1 MVNFNFPRNQFLP
14 EQVPVIHKL
23 VSITDAKKICE
34 IGSWVGESTSYW
46 ANAIKDND
54 GKVYAVDWFKGNIG
68 TGLDTIANTEDV
80 YSIFISNISEL
91 GLRDVVE
98 VFYMESLQAVKF
110 FDDNSM
116 DIVFID
122 ASHDYDNISK
132 DIRAWYPKV
141 RKGGIICG
149 HDCESRE
156 WDEQHIHTDYINGK
170 HHGVVKAVM
179 ERFPNCNID
188 NYIWW
193 QVKND

>member
-1 MVNFNFPRNQFLP
+1 MPNFNFPRNQFLP

-23 VSITDAKKICE
+23 VAMTDAKKICE

-46 ANAIKDND
+46 ANAVKDN
-54 GKVYAVDWFKGNIG
+54 GGIVYAVDWFKGNIG
-68 TGLDTIANTEDV
+68 TGLDTIASQTDV
-80 YSIFISNISEL
+80 YHIFLNNITEL
-91 GLRDVVE
+91 GLRNIVK
-98 VFYMESLQAVKF
+98 VFHMASLDAVKF
-110 FDDNSM
+110 IDDESM

-132 DIRAWYPKV
+132 DIKAWYPKV

-156 WDEQHIHTDYINGK
+156 YDEAFINMDYMHGK

-179 ERFPNCNID
+179 EKFPSCNID

-193 QVKND
+193 QVKK